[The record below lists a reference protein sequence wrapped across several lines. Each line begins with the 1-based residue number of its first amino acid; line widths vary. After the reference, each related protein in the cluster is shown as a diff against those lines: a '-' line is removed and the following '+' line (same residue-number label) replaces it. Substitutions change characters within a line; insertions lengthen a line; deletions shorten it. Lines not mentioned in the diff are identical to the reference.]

1 MLKAIKLEN
10 SIDYRFVLVEE
21 EALNRGI
28 EQGISQ

>member
-10 SIDYRFVLVEE
+10 SIDYRFTLVE